1 MAFWPIKAG
10 LFTGRA
16 NFIFPEYSRWV
27 HLGTNTLPMLKIC
40 P

>member
-1 MAFWPIKAG
+1 MAFWPLKAG

-16 NFIFPEYSRWV
+16 NFIFPEFSRWV
-27 HLGTNTLPMLKIC
+27 HLGTNTIPMLKIC